1 MARKG
6 RWGRVCVWGVGG
18 GVDGGGVEWSGGESD
33 RIETKLTLSKR
44 RSATGLHTEGECR
57 QHNIHGN

>member
-1 MARKG
+1 M
-6 RWGRVCVWGVGG
+6 CVGGGG
-18 GVDGGGVEWSGGESD
+18 GVDGGVEWSGGESD